1 MPVVI
6 GEMTSRFDV
15 RDEAKLRKLIAR
27 EVQAALKEEKRKGSR
42 TGSVD
47 PSDPSAS
54 GRPSEGG

>member
-6 GEMTSRFDV
+6 NEMTSRFDI
-15 RDEAKLRKLIAR
+15 RDEAKLRKLIAK
-27 EVQAALKEEKRKGSR
+27 EVRAALQEEKRRGSR

-54 GRPSEGG
+54 GHPAEGG